1 MKSKAPD
8 DERFVQVHLLM
19 IPIAITTT
27 TTTTRLDAIAIAS
40 SLLWKGS
47 SSQKGEDDRKQNFFI
62 F

>member
-1 MKSKAPD
+1 MKSKASG

-19 IPIAITTT
+19 IPIAITT

-47 SSQKGEDDRKQNFFI
+47 SSQKGEDDMKQNFFI